1 MIPLSFAQQRLWFLA
16 QMEGATFTYNAPLV
30 LRLRGAL
37 DHDALRDAIT
47 DVVARH
53 EALRTVFPAVDG
65 RPFQQVLPPD
75 QAVPPFVL
83 VRCTE
88 DELIELLEAAARHP
102 FDLTR
107 ELPVRTTV
115 FQLGARENVLV
126 LAMHHIVSDGW
137 SLDPLT
143 RDLAEAYQ
151 CRLDGRAP
159 QWSELP
165 VQYSDYTLWQQE
177 LLAGED
183 DPQSLVSTQLRYWTE
198 TLTGLPEELDL
209 PRDRPRPPSSN
220 HLGGLVESRLSAET
234 HQRLLDLTKATH
246 TTVFMAAQAA
256 LAVLLTRLGAG
267 HDIPIGTPIAGRT
280 DEALDDL
287 VGFFVNTLVLRT
299 DTSGDPTFAELLGR
313 VRDLDLAAYAH
324 QDLPFERLVEVLNPA
339 RSLSRHPLFQV
350 MLVMQNNAAAGAEID
365 GLEAFDQ
372 PLDLGVAKFDLTVTL
387 EERRL
392 ADGAPDGITCWLE
405 YATDLFD
412 RETAEQL
419 AGQLRTVVET
429 VSREPDVR
437 IDALDITSAADR
449 AMLAELNATAVA
461 VPEDR
466 CVHDLVS
473 EVAAARPDATA
484 LVLGDRSLTYAELD
498 TRSQRLADRLR
509 AAGAGR
515 GSLVGIAMER
525 DLDLVVSL
533 LAALKAGAGYTLLDP
548 AFPTPRL
555 ESAARGISL
564 LVASRTQATR
574 LAGLGVPT
582 LRPGDRLSVVPRS
595 GSGQPA
601 PTAAPTPD
609 DLACVMF
616 TSGSTGTPKGVAA
629 SHRAIIGT
637 VWGQDYV
644 HFGPDEVFLQC
655 APVSWDAFVLEL
667 FGALLHGATCV
678 LQPAQLPEPK
688 LIEKLVLEH
697 GVTMLQM
704 SASLFNYLLDE
715 HPAVFRGLHC
725 AMTAGEA
732 ASSEHVH
739 RAVRDFPGLT
749 VVNGYG
755 PAESLGLTTA
765 HRIDPAGPRT
775 SSVSIGRPV
784 GNKRVYVLDDR
795 LRPVPIGVTGDL
807 YAAGIGLAHG
817 YLGQPTATCERF
829 VANPFEAAGARMYR
843 TGDRGRWTRAGDLE
857 FAGRSDDQVKIR
869 GFRVEYG
876 EVEACLIAHPEV
888 TQAAVAAREVRP
900 GQRILVAFV
909 VPRHGSAPDAG
920 QLRRFVG
927 ARLPEY
933 MVPSSVTLLD
943 ALPLTANGKLDRRTL
958 LAVGDGAAVTRR
970 DPRTER
976 EQVLCRLFA
985 EVLGVETV
993 GIDDN
998 FFELGGHS
1006 LLATRLVSRIRSTLD
1021 AELSIRTVFEAPT
1034 VAELAD
1040 RTTTAPSARPTL
1052 RRRNPVEEIS

>member
-37 DHDALRDAIT
+37 DHDALCAAVT

-53 EALRTVFPAVDG
+53 EALRTVFPAIDG
-65 RPFQQVLPPD
+65 RPYQQVLPPE
-75 QAVPPFVL
+75 QAIPPFVL
-83 VRCTE
+83 TRCTE
-88 DELIELLEAAARHP
+88 DELVEELESAARHP

-115 FQLGARENVLV
+115 FQLGEQENVLV

-151 CRLDGRAP
+151 SRLDGQAP
-159 QWSELP
+159 PWNELP
-165 VQYSDYTLWQQE
+165 VQYSDYTLWQQD

-198 TLTGLPEELDL
+198 TLAGLPEELEL
-209 PRDRPRPPSSN
+209 PRDRPRPPMSN

-234 HQRLLDLTKATH
+234 HQRLLDLTKSTH

-256 LAVLLTRLGAG
+256 LAVLLSRLGAG

-350 MLVMQNNAAAGAEID
+350 MLVMQNNAAASAEID

-387 EERRL
+387 EERRR

-405 YATDLFD
+405 YAADLFD

-419 AGQLRTVVET
+419 AGQLRRVVET
-429 VSREPDVR
+429 LSREPDVR
-437 IDALDITSAADR
+437 INTVDITSAADR

-466 CVHDLVS
+466 CVHDLFS

-484 LVLGDRSLTYAELD
+484 IVLGDRSLTYADLQ
-498 TRSQRLADRLR
+498 TQSHGLAARLR

-533 LAALKAGAGYTLLDP
+533 LAALKTGAGYTLLDP

-564 LVASRTQATR
+564 LVASRSQAAR
-574 LAGLGVPT
+574 LAGLGVPSVH
-582 LRPGDRLSVVPRS
+582 PGDRLALVSRARS
-595 GSGQPA
+595 SLPA
-601 PTAAPTPD
+601 AADPPTPD

-637 VWGQDYV
+637 VCGQDYV
-644 HFGPDEVFLQC
+644 DFGPDEVFLQC

-715 HPAVFRGLHC
+715 HPAVFSGLRC

-732 ASSEHVH
+732 ASSEHVR
-739 RAVRDFPGLT
+739 RAVRDHPGLK

-765 HRIDPAGPRT
+765 HRMDRADART
-775 SSVSIGRPV
+775 SSVPIGRPV
-784 GNKRVYVLDDR
+784 ANKRVYVLDER

-807 YAAGIGLAHG
+807 YAAGIGLAQG
-817 YLGQPTATCERF
+817 YLHQATATAERF
-829 VANPFEAAGARMYR
+829 VANPFDGPGARMYR
-843 TGDRGRWTRAGDLE
+843 TGDRGRWTRTGDLE

-869 GFRVEYG
+869 GFRVEFG
-876 EVEACLIAHPEV
+876 EIEACLVAHPEV
-888 TQAAVAAREVRP
+888 AQAAVAAREVRP

-909 VPRHGSAPDAG
+909 VPHHRSAPDAG

-943 ALPLTANGKLDRRTL
+943 ALPMTANGKLDRPAL
-958 LAVGDGAAVTRR
+958 LAADGAPATRR
-970 DPRTER
+970 GPRTER
-976 EQVLCRLFA
+976 EQVLCQLFA

-1040 RTTTAPSARPTL
+1040 RTTTAPNARPTL
-1052 RRRNPVEEIS
+1052 RRRTQEI

>member
-1 MIPLSFAQQRLWFLA
+1 
-16 QMEGATFTYNAPLV
+16 
-30 LRLRGAL
+30 
-37 DHDALRDAIT
+37 
-47 DVVARH
+47 
-53 EALRTVFPAVDG
+53 
-65 RPFQQVLPPD
+65 
-75 QAVPPFVL
+75 
-83 VRCTE
+83 
-88 DELIELLEAAARHP
+88 
-102 FDLTR
+102 
-107 ELPVRTTV
+107 
-115 FQLGARENVLV
+115 
-126 LAMHHIVSDGW
+126 
-137 SLDPLT
+137 
-143 RDLAEAYQ
+143 
-151 CRLDGRAP
+151 
-159 QWSELP
+159 
-165 VQYSDYTLWQQE
+165 
-177 LLAGED
+177 
-183 DPQSLVSTQLRYWTE
+183 
-198 TLTGLPEELDL
+198 
-209 PRDRPRPPSSN
+209 
-220 HLGGLVESRLSAET
+220 
-234 HQRLLDLTKATH
+234 
-246 TTVFMAAQAA
+246 
-256 LAVLLTRLGAG
+256 
-267 HDIPIGTPIAGRT
+267 
-280 DEALDDL
+280 
-287 VGFFVNTLVLRT
+287 
-299 DTSGDPTFAELLGR
+299 
-313 VRDLDLAAYAH
+313 
-324 QDLPFERLVEVLNPA
+324 
-339 RSLSRHPLFQV
+339 
-350 MLVMQNNAAAGAEID
+350 
-365 GLEAFDQ
+365 
-372 PLDLGVAKFDLTVTL
+372 
-387 EERRL
+387 
-392 ADGAPDGITCWLE
+392 
-405 YATDLFD
+405 
-412 RETAEQL
+412 
-419 AGQLRTVVET
+419 
-429 VSREPDVR
+429 
-437 IDALDITSAADR
+437 
-449 AMLAELNATAVA
+449 MLAELNATAVA
-461 VPEDR
+461 VPEGR
-466 CVHDLVS
+466 CVHDLFS

-484 LVLGDRSLTYAELD
+484 LVFGDRSLTYAELQ
-498 TRSQRLADRLR
+498 TQSHGLAERLR

-533 LAALKAGAGYTLLDP
+533 LAALKTGAGYTLLDP

-564 LVASRTQATR
+564 LVASRSQAAR
-574 LAGLGVPT
+574 LAGLGVPVVH
-582 LRPGDRLSVVPRS
+582 PGDRLALVSPARS
-595 GSGQPA
+595 SLPA
-601 PTAAPTPD
+601 AADPPTPD

-637 VWGQDYV
+637 VCGQDYV
-644 HFGPDEVFLQC
+644 DFGPDEVFLQC

-715 HPAVFRGLHC
+715 HPAVFSGLRC

-739 RAVRDFPGLT
+739 RAVRDFPDLS

-765 HRIDPAGPRT
+765 HRIDRGDART
-775 SSVSIGRPV
+775 SSVPIGRPV
-784 GNKRVYVLDDR
+784 ANKRVYVLDER

-817 YLGQPTATCERF
+817 YLHQTSATAERF
-829 VANPFEAAGARMYR
+829 LANPFEGPGARMYR
-843 TGDRGRWTRAGDLE
+843 TGDRGRWTRTGDLE

-869 GFRVEYG
+869 GFRVEFG
-876 EVEACLIAHPEV
+876 EIEACLVAHPEV
-888 TQAAVAAREVRP
+888 AQAAVAAREVRP

-943 ALPLTANGKLDRRTL
+943 ALPMTANGKLDRRAL
-958 LAVGDGAAVTRR
+958 LAADHSAPATRR
-970 DPRTER
+970 GPRTER
-976 EQVLCRLFA
+976 EQVLCQLFA

-1040 RTTTAPSARPTL
+1040 RTTTARTPGPPFAGVPRRSDDRVGAAPAVLRPAPTLAARPAARGRRRLQCAAGVAPARVGGRRCAGRRPARSGRSARVPADRL
-1052 RRRNPVEEIS
+1052 PGRRRRAVPADPGSGSRPAGASWSGPPRRSR